1 MKKQKKQN
9 RQSQQKRRPFVL
21 HPNRSLD
28 LVLRPPV
35 THPRVHRAQAGFGA
49 GDSQDPSTLA
59 GKEDMP
65 P

>member
-9 RQSQQKRRPFVL
+9 RQSGQRRPFVL

-28 LVLRPPV
+28 PVLRPAV
-35 THPRVHRAQAGFGA
+35 THPRADRAQPGLGA

-59 GKEDMP
+59 GKKDKP